1 MRGQVIDSPAYPPN
15 PPTHPTHLPNSSH
28 PPGTPSHRTRFNLG
42 MNAGKGGGKGK
53 PVLSRRALLAGAGA
67 GVGATAFGGYWNSD
81 SLHVTRETLRLPR
94 WDADGFRV
102 VQISDIHANT
112 IEQGKRACEAM
123 RLAVAEKPD
132 LIVFTGDYLDYATPE
147 ACKHVHEAVSELD
160 DATCPV
166 YGVFG
171 NHDWFCNNT
180 TRLHDAIRHS
190 RIKMLYNRVVDV
202 DGVTL
207 FGIDDAL
214 AHRHRPHI
222 IDRDRSAR
230 SILALFHEPDYVES
244 VPNFISLQLSGH
256 SHGGEVCL
264 PFGIPLV
271 RRPGARRYTAGFY
284 PEAKVP
290 LYVSKG
296 VATCAAFRFFCPP
309 EINVLT
315 LMGDGTHPRERTISV

>member
-1 MRGQVIDSPAYPPN
+1 M
-15 PPTHPTHLPNSSH
+15 
-28 PPGTPSHRTRFNLG
+28 
-42 MNAGKGGGKGK
+42 
-53 PVLSRRALLAGAGA
+53 SRRALIAGIGAGA
-67 GVGATAFGGYWNSD
+67 AATAFGGYWNSE

-112 IEQGKRACEAM
+112 PEQAKRAKEAM
-123 RLAVAEKPD
+123 RLAVAEKAD
-132 LIVFTGDYLDYATPE
+132 LIAFTGDFLDFATPE
-147 ACKHVHEAVSELD
+147 ACGHVKAVMAELH

-171 NHDWFCNNT
+171 NHDWYCNDT

-190 RIKMLYNRVVDV
+190 RMKMLYNRVVDV

-214 AHRHRPHI
+214 AHRQRPHV
-222 IDRDRSAR
+222 IDRDRS
-230 SILALFHEPDYVES
+230 SGSVLALFHEPDYVS
-244 VPNFISLQLSGH
+244 TVPDFVSLQLSGH

-271 RRPGARRYTAGFY
+271 RRPGARKYIAGFY
-284 PEAKVP
+284 PDAKVP

-315 LMGDGTHPRERTISV
+315 LTGDGSSAKHDRPIGV